1 MYTTGRD
8 GQNNMYGGG
17 VMEKCIVCDEAQK
30 HGIHLYT
37 SFICTDCEKAM
48 INTDPTDP
56 TYKYFINQL
65 KVVTEAKIM
74 S

>member
-1 MYTTGRD
+1 
-8 GQNNMYGGG
+8 
-17 VMEKCIVCDEAQK
+17 MEKCIVCDEAQK

-65 KVVTEAKIM
+65 KVVTESKIM